1 MISFAHHQAIASR
14 PLSGYNARCNGMQEN
29 ARLWSTRSVPHALS
43 AAVMEDTQAGFH
55 YLPDRDAD
63 VVKDWL
69 YRPYGF

>member
-1 MISFAHHQAIASR
+1 MIT
-14 PLSGYNARCNGMQEN
+14 
-29 ARLWSTRSVPHALS
+29 TRSVPHALS